1 MELNPLNTAC
11 FTGHRP
17 NAFGNHKSI
26 GQIQKEISYFLNM
39 AITYLYNM
47 GYRNFISGG
56 ALGVDQW
63 AAEQVLQLKNSYDS
77 DVNLI
82 IAKPFPS
89 QDIKWRDED
98 RSIFRSLCD
107 KADYVVDVSPD
118 PYAPWKMHA
127 RNAYMV
133 NHSSAVIAVKIP
145 EVTTGG
151 TASCCAYAER
161 KRKSMIYID
170 PIGLKI
176 DYSSLDY

>member
-17 NAFGNHKSI
+17 NAFGNHKSPH
-26 GQIQKEISYFLNM
+26 QIQQEISYFLRM
-39 AITYLYNM
+39 AIVYLYNM

-63 AAEQVLQLKNSYDS
+63 AAEEVWKLKNSH
-77 DVNLI
+77 DVDINLV
-82 IAKPFPS
+82 IARPFPS
-89 QDIKWRDED
+89 QDIKWNERDRQIFTQICD
-98 RSIFRSLCD
+98 R
-107 KADYVVDVSPD
+107 ADHVVDVSPD

-170 PIGLKI
+170 PISLKI
-176 DYSSLDY
+176 DYSALER

>member
-1 MELNPLNTAC
+1 MQLNPLNTAC

-17 NAFGNHKSI
+17 NAFGTQKSPD
-26 GQIQKEISYFLNM
+26 QIEKEISYFLKM

-63 AAEQVLQLKNSYDS
+63 AASEVADLRDYYDQRI
-77 DVNLI
+77 NLI
-82 IAKPFPS
+82 IARPFPS
-89 QDIKWRDED
+89 QDAKWSERDKQNLLD
-98 RSIFRSLCD
+98 LCNR
-107 KADYVVDVSPD
+107 ADSVIDVSPD

-133 NHSSAVIAVKIP
+133 NNSSAVVAVKIP

-151 TASCCAYAER
+151 TASCCTYAER
-161 KRKSMIYID
+161 KGKSMIYID
-170 PIGLKI
+170 PVALKI
-176 DYSSLDY
+176 DYSSLE